1 MSLGLAFLA
10 ILIVA
15 LASGWVGYARA
26 GRLRTI
32 SRLHSLPVYHG
43 AYAALWAAIPALLLI
58 AAWAPMQSRLVD
70 QAVLSSPEG
79 RALPTCEMQR
89 DSILSEAR
97 EIASGEREQGFN
109 PESSALAPRI
119 RAEESRYALIGGAVA
134 IVMALIA
141 AGLALRRGSPHFRA
155 R

>member
-1 MSLGLAFLA
+1 MSLGIALAAVLV
-10 ILIVA
+10 VA
-15 LASGWVGYARA
+15 LAAGWLGYARSR
-26 GRLRTI
+26 RLRTAG
-32 SRLHSLPVYHG
+32 RLHSLPVYHG

-79 RALPTCEMQR
+79 KALPAFEMQR

-109 PESSALAPRI
+109 PESSQLAP
-119 RAEESRYALIGGAVA
+119 
-134 IVMALIA
+134 
-141 AGLALRRGSPHFRA
+141 
-155 R
+155 